1 MSDFIFL
8 VQLPVWQSASQ
19 QASPDQEKKC
29 GMNVGLLDCWVSDKN
44 CWALLGSVSN
54 HIKVFILFNIPI
66 EQVQRQRERQVCRTE
81 LRLISFCG
89 SWFRNSDK
97 IPFLVRLQL
106 TVSTNHKICLLPIS
120 LKFISVR
127 TRIFSVGKSFVFWDF
142 LEKILRSLE
151 ETRGWWW
158 VILSP
163 EIAGQQDQK
172 MHNLR
177 VKFEI

>member
-1 MSDFIFL
+1 MSDFVFL
-8 VQLPVWQSASQ
+8 VRLPVRQPVQRRRRNAEW
-19 QASPDQEKKC
+19 
-29 GMNVGLLDCWVSDKN
+29 MLDCWVSDKN
-44 CWALLGSVSN
+44 PGIVKTLLGSVSN
-54 HIKVFILFNIPI
+54 HIKVFILFSIPI
-66 EQVQRQRERQVCRTE
+66 LQVPRERERDRSAG
-81 LRLISFCG
+81 LSWGLISFCG
-89 SWFRNSDK
+89 SWFRNWDK

-142 LEKILRSLE
+142 LEKIFRSLE
-151 ETRGWWW
+151 ETRGWWC